1 MTVKAIKKVEP
12 VAAPVKDSNEFDP
25 KTTARVVESMVLRGD
40 ISALSPEER
49 AKFYLEMCEALG
61 LTAATQPFAILRLN
75 GKEILYPTRGATDQL
90 AAIHR
95 LNREIVDGP
104 RVIDVAGTKM
114 IYAVCRATHP
124 NGRVETAVATVPVND
139 PLNGLMKCE
148 CVPLDSEIL
157 TRDGWKTHDQ
167 LTVGE
172 EVLAYDTEKDQCR
185 WTPLEAVSVY
195 QNAPVSELHS
205 PERQFSVRCTP
216 NHKWAA
222 RKPAYKP
229 RGIEGGRGL
238 RGPYQNRTPDVQL
251 VEAWDLNT
259 SHKLVLAAPE
269 CETEQSLLEPA
280 EAAVLGWMITDGTH
294 QKRGSFERIGICQSK
309 PENFAIIRETVAQAA
324 GMEVNEVVSEPRTR
338 TFATG
343 RTYETLAQHWWY
355 LPAEVSR
362 SIFKKADYSSR
373 EDLPRIV
380 TRLSPK
386 ARAAMLQAMMLAE
399 ADERG
404 CFANGDRHVMDA
416 FEILSAL
423 QGKATGERKNHGPIW
438 TKRLKKTRHVA
449 ANFLAL
455 DPAGTADVWCP
466 TTKFGTWVMRQ
477 NGRVMITGNTKAKR
491 RATLSILGLG
501 MLDETEIETIPAH
514 VSRSH
519 VEVPQLGGGDSAA
532 NDNAPTAAELPPVP
546 PAELP
551 SALQAFQVDLE
562 QIELPAEAVSV
573 WIKHRAE
580 IAELSAEH
588 KEAAWKA
595 LCARTEV
602 VGKLKN
608 AKVWLKRAIAE
619 EDARRTASAAAESE
633 SGKES

>member
-12 VAAPVKDSNEFDP
+12 VEAPVKDINDFDP

-49 AKFYLEMCEALG
+49 AKFYLQMCEALG

-139 PLNGLMKCE
+139 PLNGLMK
-148 CVPLDSEIL
+148 
-157 TRDGWKTHDQ
+157 
-167 LTVGE
+167 
-172 EVLAYDTEKDQCR
+172 
-185 WTPLEAVSVY
+185 
-195 QNAPVSELHS
+195 
-205 PERQFSVRCTP
+205 
-216 NHKWAA
+216 
-222 RKPAYKP
+222 
-229 RGIEGGRGL
+229 
-238 RGPYQNRTPDVQL
+238 
-251 VEAWDLNT
+251 
-259 SHKLVLAAPE
+259 
-269 CETEQSLLEPA
+269 A
-280 EAAVLGWMITDGTH
+280 E
-294 QKRGSFERIGICQSK
+294 
-309 PENFAIIRETVAQAA
+309 
-324 GMEVNEVVSEPRTR
+324 
-338 TFATG
+338 
-343 RTYETLAQHWWY
+343 
-355 LPAEVSR
+355 
-362 SIFKKADYSSR
+362 
-373 EDLPRIV
+373 
-380 TRLSPK
+380 
-386 ARAAMLQAMMLAE
+386 
-399 ADERG
+399 
-404 CFANGDRHVMDA
+404 
-416 FEILSAL
+416 
-423 QGKATGERKNHGPIW
+423 
-438 TKRLKKTRHVA
+438 
-449 ANFLAL
+449 
-455 DPAGTADVWCP
+455 
-466 TTKFGTWVMRQ
+466 
-477 NGRVMITGNTKAKR
+477 TKAKR

-519 VEVPQLGGGDSAA
+519 VDVPQLGGGDSAA
-532 NDNAPTAAELPPVP
+532 NDNAPTAAELPPAP

-619 EDARRTASAAAESE
+619 EDARRTASAAAEGE